1 MTKEEIIERFDGKE
15 PSVRWVDMGVLNEL
29 SAHCDLSL
37 KIERLTMCYYYDV
50 SIDALVKSQISKE
63 GIEGLY
69 EGGWGLSKDKEHLII
84 YTP

>member
-1 MTKEEIIERFDGKE
+1 
-15 PSVRWVDMGVLNEL
+15 
-29 SAHCDLSL
+29 
-37 KIERLTMCYYYDV
+37 MCYYYDV